1 MVMNNGIYNILDGE
15 YKMLRKWV
23 KILPYCVVMWFT
35 KKFNGD
41 FIETTQLG
49 KCRGF
54 RIDKGEWVLFS
65 EHNYNRMRENERKQ
79 EQTKLEK
86 KKDKLLSKLNKD
98 FLLKE
103 ELKKEFE
110 YEEQRENEERMY
122 DY

>member
-1 MVMNNGIYNILDGE
+1 
-15 YKMLRKWV
+15 MLKKWA

-35 KKFNGD
+35 KKFSGG

-65 EHNYNRMRENERKQ
+65 EQNYNRMRENERKQ

-86 KKDKLLSKLNKD
+86 KKEKLLSKLNKD
-98 FLLKE
+98 FSLKE

-110 YEEQRENEERMY
+110 YEKQREKEERIY
-122 DY
+122 ND

>member
-1 MVMNNGIYNILDGE
+1 
-15 YKMLRKWV
+15 MLRKWA

-41 FIETTQLG
+41 FIHTTELG

-65 EHNYNRMRENERKQ
+65 EENYNRMRENERKQ

-86 KKDKLLSKLNKD
+86 KKEKIQNMLNED
-98 FLLKE
+98 IALKRAI
-103 ELKKEFE
+103 KEDFE
-110 YEEQRENEERMY
+110 YEKSNGKSKMKGGK
-122 DY
+122 